1 MTQAPCPAPSGIHD
15 DLQLGYE
22 PMDRVHETFVGLI
35 DALQRVS
42 GCDVAPALAALAEH
56 ARDHFEEE
64 NTWMNTTD
72 FPARDCHVAEHAAVL
87 QSILGVSARVARG
100 DHSAVGPLARELA
113 SWFPAHCHYLD
124 APLAHWMCK
133 ERWGAKPLVLHR
145 RPAAQSAAVPT
156 EPIL

>member
-1 MTQAPCPAPSGIHD
+1 MTHAPRPAPTASHD

-22 PMDRVHETFVGLI
+22 PMDRVHEAFVDLI
-35 DALQRVS
+35 DALHSVS
-42 GCDVAPALAALAEH
+42 GAEIAPALAVLAEH
-56 ARDHFEEE
+56 ARDHFEAE

-87 QSILGVSARVARG
+87 QSIHGVIARVARG
-100 DHSAVGPLARELA
+100 DHSAVAPLARELA

-133 ERWGAKPLVLHR
+133 ARWGAKPLVMHR
-145 RPAAQSAAVPT
+145 RPAALAASVPA
-156 EPIL
+156 